1 LLLLLFSSC
10 LLAAGV
16 INSADTGAVYRQRRF
31 DMVEDQI
38 ALRGISMPEVLRA
51 MRSVPRHKFVP
62 EHLAELA
69 YTDSPLPIGMGQT
82 ISQPYMVALMT
93 ELLSPEKGQRV
104 LEIGTG
110 SGYQAAVL
118 AEIGCEVYTIEIL
131 EPLSLFARSVI
142 NCLGYST
149 VHFKT
154 GDGSLGWEEHAP
166 YDAVIVTAAP
176 REIPEPLKIQLR
188 EGGKMVIPVES
199 DGQDLLLLT
208 KTKDGLDEE
217 RISPVRFV
225 PMTGEAEKE
234 SENIG

>member
-1 LLLLLFSSC
+1 MLLLLLFSSC
-10 LLAAGV
+10 LMAVGV
-16 INSADTGAVYRQRRF
+16 MNSADIGAFYRQRRL

-38 ALRGISMPEVLRA
+38 ALRGISMPEVLKA

-62 EHLAELA
+62 EHLADLA
-69 YTDSPLPIGMGQT
+69 YTDSPLPIG
-82 ISQPYMVALMT
+82 S
-93 ELLSPEKGQRV
+93 
-104 LEIGTG
+104 
-110 SGYQAAVL
+110 
-118 AEIGCEVYTIEIL
+118 
-131 EPLSLFARSVI
+131 
-142 NCLGYST
+142 
-149 VHFKT
+149 

-176 REIPEPLKIQLR
+176 REIPEPLKKQLR

-208 KTKDGLDEE
+208 KMKDGLDEK